1 MVMVTCPKCKKQF
14 EMTNF
19 PHPDHVKPWC
29 EECLNKYLYDK
40 KA

>member
-14 EMTNF
+14 EMKYFPQTN
-19 PHPDHVKPWC
+19 HVKPWC
-29 EECLNKYLYDK
+29 AECRDKYLYDT